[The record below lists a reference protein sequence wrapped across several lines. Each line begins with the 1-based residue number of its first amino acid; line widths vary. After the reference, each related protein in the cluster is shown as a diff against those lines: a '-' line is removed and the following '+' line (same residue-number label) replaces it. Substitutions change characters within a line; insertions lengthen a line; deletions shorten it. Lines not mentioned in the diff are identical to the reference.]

1 MMNIIEQIKFLGFFE
16 VQFIPYSLYI
26 ARNSVES
33 NTF

>member
-1 MMNIIEQIKFLGFFE
+1 MVNIIEQIKFLGFFE
-16 VQFIPYSLYI
+16 VKFILYSLYV